1 MLIYG
6 KQPVAYAIDHH
17 KDKIKTLFISKD
29 LDQKEFSE
37 LHKLGIEL
45 KRIPHEAAQKMTK
58 NANHQGFFCEME
70 EIELSDS
77 SLYANS
83 NFILVL
89 SALSDV
95 GNIGALVRSAYA
107 LGVDGIVITGLKNI
121 QLAPIVRTS
130 TGALLDMPII
140 VHTNI
145 HDVLNELSMAE
156 YSLYA
161 ADMDGQDI
169 REATFKGRRAL
180 ILGAEGEGISP
191 RTLKK
196 IENRVSISMKNNFDS
211 LNVSVAGAIL
221 MDRMR

>member
-6 KQPVAYAIDHH
+6 KQPVAYAIAHH
-17 KDKIKTLFISKD
+17 KEKITKLYISKD
-29 LDQKEFSE
+29 LDQKEFSK
-37 LHKLGIEL
+37 LHKLDIEL

-58 NANHQGFFCEME
+58 NANHQGFLCEME
-70 EIELSDS
+70 ELELSDN
-77 SLYANS
+77 SLYANA

-107 LGVDGIVITGLKNI
+107 LGVDGIVITGLKNLQI
-121 QLAPIVRTS
+121 APIVRTS
-130 TGALLDMPII
+130 TGALLDMPLI

-145 HDVLNELSMAE
+145 HDVLNELSMAD

-161 ADMDGQDI
+161 ADMGGEDI
-169 REATFKGRRAL
+169 REAKFSGKRAL

-191 RTLKK
+191 RALKK
-196 IENRVSISMKNNFDS
+196 IENKVSITMQHDFDS